1 MLDDYSWNRNLKF
14 PAIAVTSIIIMN
26 SIKEEYFNPE
36 MDKDGSKH
44 LWSMLEQPE
53 YLFVKESVN
62 FLRQYMNNQ
71 E

>member
-1 MLDDYSWNRNLKF
+1 LLDDYSWNRNLKF
-14 PAIAVTSIIIMN
+14 PAITVTSIIIMD

-36 MDKDGSKH
+36 MDKDRSKH

-62 FLRQYMNNQ
+62 FLRQYMNSQ

>member
-1 MLDDYSWNRNLKF
+1 
-14 PAIAVTSIIIMN
+14 MN

-36 MDKDGSKH
+36 MDKDRSKH

-62 FLRQYMNNQ
+62 FLRQYMNN
-71 E
+71 EA

>member
-1 MLDDYSWNRNLKF
+1 
-14 PAIAVTSIIIMN
+14 MN

-36 MDKDGSKH
+36 MDKDRSKH

-62 FLRQYMNNQ
+62 FLRQYMNSQ